1 MARRCPV
8 WRRVDSGQPGVDFR
22 VFPGGGEGPPP
33 PPRGSG
39 QLGSGPSLPDESLM
53 ESEMKLAR
61 SVGYRV
67 TVLACLVGLLPSLAA
82 AETVDMGTVVPD
94 AKVIKEG
101 LFPEETCKELEA
113 SGFKCMGFKPA
124 VRFSLP
130 TANFRIGS
138 AELPDLLRKQLD
150 VFAEVLRGK
159 RGTGRVLVVEGH
171 ADASG
176 AATLNQQLSQKRADA
191 VRSYLVER
199 GAEET
204 MLQAVGR
211 GSSEPKLAGNPFA
224 AENRR
229 VEIGRQ

>member
-1 MARRCPV
+1 
-8 WRRVDSGQPGVDFR
+8 
-22 VFPGGGEGPPP
+22 
-33 PPRGSG
+33 
-39 QLGSGPSLPDESLM
+39 
-53 ESEMKLAR
+53 MKLAH
-61 SVGYRV
+61 SVACRV
-67 TVLACLVGLLPSLAA
+67 AMVACLAGLHPSLFA
-82 AETVDMGTVVPD
+82 AETVDMGTAVPD
-94 AKVIKEG
+94 AKVLKEG

-130 TANFRIGS
+130 TANFKLGS

-159 RGTGRVLVVEGH
+159 RGTGRVLVIEGH

-176 AATLNQQLSQKRADA
+176 AAAVNQQLSQKRAEA
-191 VRSYLVER
+191 VRSYLVNH
-199 GAEET
+199 GAEDS

-211 GSSEPKLAGNPFA
+211 GAAELKLPSNPFA